1 MSTSPRPRVLMCPP
15 THFSVEYDINPW
27 MTGNR
32 DQADRARAGR
42 QWDDLRALVADAA
55 DVELIEHVP
64 GLPDM
69 VFTANAGLVYR
80 DVAVPSRFRHAE
92 RAGEEAHFTRWF
104 SGHRFDVDLL
114 DGIEFEGA
122 GDALLDRAA
131 SRLWFGYGHRSD
143 ARAAGA
149 LHALLGIDV
158 VPLRLV
164 DPRFYHLD
172 TCLCPLSGGHL
183 LYFPAAFDEAAQA
196 AIAARVPADKRIAV
210 SEEDALAFACN
221 AVNLDNVVILNRAT
235 PALRAQLEQ
244 AGYRV
249 RETPLDE
256 FLKAGGSAKCLTLR
270 LDEPGLA

>member
-15 THFSVEYDINPW
+15 THFSVDYDINPW

-32 DQADRARAGR
+32 DQADRGRAQR
-42 QWDDLRALVADAA
+42 QWENLHALVADAA
-55 DVELIEHVP
+55 DVELIPHVP

-80 DVAVPSRFRHAE
+80 DLAVPSRFRHAE
-92 RAGEEAHFTRWF
+92 RAGEEPHFTQWF
-104 SGHRFDVDLL
+104 AGARFAVDLL

-131 SRLWFGYGHRSD
+131 PRLWFGYGHRSD
-143 ARAAGA
+143 ARAAAA
-149 LHALLGIDV
+149 LQERLGLEV

-172 TCLCPLSGGHL
+172 TCLCPLSGGEL
-183 LYFPAAFDEAAQA
+183 LYFPAAFDETAQA
-196 AIAARVPADKRIAV
+196 AIAARVPEDQRIAV

-221 AVNLDNVVILNRAT
+221 AVNLDNVVILNRASA
-235 PALRAQLEQ
+235 ALRQ
-244 AGYRV
+244 ALAAHGYRV

-270 LDEPGLA
+270 LDEPGLN

>member
-15 THFSVEYDINPW
+15 AHFSVDYDINPW

-32 DQADRARAGR
+32 DQADRDRAAR
-42 QWDDLRALVADAA
+42 QWDALRELVADVAEVA
-55 DVELIEHVP
+55 LIEQVP

-80 DVAVPSRFRHAE
+80 DLAVPSRFRHAE
-92 RAGEEAHFTRWF
+92 RAGEQSHFTRWF
-104 SGHRFDVDLL
+104 SAQRFELGPL
-114 DGIEFEGA
+114 EGIEFEGA

-131 SRLWFGYGHRSD
+131 PRLWFGHGHRSD
-143 ARAAGA
+143 ARAGDA
-149 LHALLGIDV
+149 LGALLGIEV

-183 LYFPAAFDEAAQA
+183 LYFPAAFDPAAQA
-196 AIAARVPADKRIAV
+196 AIAARVPQDKRIAV
-210 SEEDALAFACN
+210 SERDALAFACN

-235 PALRAQLEQ
+235 PALRAQLEA